1 MRPCNAE
8 RGADF
13 ENVVREDISRSR
25 GYNPCRQFGQNTKN
39 HRRLRTPLLRPE
51 GKRPI
56 EIEAQQIRP
65 CGLCAGERRP
75 GMKPS
80 GRLGQSGQKHNAVR
94 TKLLCRASEGYF
106 PAYTLFRRISKKSRL
121 LTSGSRYLEGC

>member
-56 EIEAQQIRP
+56 GGEAQQIVLADYARGATP
-65 CGLCAGERRP
+65 WHEAERKAGA
-75 GMKPS
+75 K
-80 GRLGQSGQKHNAVR
+80 R
-94 TKLLCRASEGYF
+94 TKA
-106 PAYTLFRRISKKSRL
+106 
-121 LTSGSRYLEGC
+121 